1 MNELQSDARAKVVNP
16 AESIFRNGLDY
27 DGQVVLVFEGGGALG
42 AYQVGVYEALHD
54 AGVEPDWVIGT
65 SIGAINAAIIAGN
78 RPEDRIERLNAF
90 WKRVQARQMPWNQGT
105 PWAQSSMNMNTV
117 MHGVDGFFK
126 PNLMALMNNRAALGT
141 YKAGYYCTDP
151 LGKTLGELVNF
162 DRLNEAAN
170 TRLSLGTVNVRT
182 GKMRYFDSRE
192 DSISVATVMASG
204 ALPPAFPAV
213 EVDGEPYWDGGVY
226 SNTPVEAVMNDAP
239 RRNSLIFAAHLWL
252 AEGAAPQSV
261 WDAMGRGKD
270 IQYASRVDN
279 YVKEERKLH
288 RLRHVINL
296 LGKHLP
302 PAALQDPDVK
312 EMLSWGCSTTMHLCR
327 LYAPRLE
334 GEDQSKDIDFSE
346 NGIRQRREAGYA
358 SAMKMLQQRPW
369 LAPHSELD
377 GVLMHESMPQDDN

>member
-1 MNELQSDARAKVVNP
+1 MTKLQSIPHADVVHP
-16 AESIFRNGLDY
+16 AEGATHNCLDY

-54 AGVEPDWVIGT
+54 AGIEPDWVIGT

-90 WKRVQARQMPWNQGT
+90 WKLVQANPIPWSQGM
-105 PWAQSSMNMNTV
+105 PWAQSLMNMHTV
-117 MHGVDGFFK
+117 MQGVDGFFK
-126 PNLMALMNNRAALGT
+126 PNMMALLNNKAMLGT

-151 LGKTLGELVNF
+151 LADTLAELVDF
-162 DRLNEAAN
+162 ERLNAITN
-170 TRLSLGTVNVRT
+170 TRLSLGTVNVKS
-182 GKMRYFDSRE
+182 GKMRYFDSRK
-192 DSISVATVMASG
+192 DPISVATVMASG

-213 EVDGEPYWDGGVY
+213 EVEGEPYWDGGVY
-226 SNTPVEAVMNDAP
+226 SNTPVETVMNDAP
-239 RRNSLIFAAHLWL
+239 RRDSLIFAAHLWL
-252 AEGAAPQSV
+252 AEGDAPQSV
-261 WDAMGRGKD
+261 WEAMGRGKD

-302 PAALQDPDVK
+302 PEAQQDPAVK

-327 LYAPRLE
+327 LYAPRLK

-346 NGIRQRREAGYA
+346 SGIRQRREAGYA
-358 SAMKMLQQRPW
+358 STMTMLQQRPW
-369 LAPHSELD
+369 LTPHSELE
-377 GVLMHESMPQDDN
+377 GVLMYDSVPQE